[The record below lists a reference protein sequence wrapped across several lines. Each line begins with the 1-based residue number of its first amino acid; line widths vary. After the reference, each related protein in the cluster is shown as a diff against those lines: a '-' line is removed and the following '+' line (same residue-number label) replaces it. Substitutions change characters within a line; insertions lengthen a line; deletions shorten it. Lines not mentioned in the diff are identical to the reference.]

1 MHGLSLLVVFLSG
14 LALGQSLAIGT
25 RLSQIQVSGTKTTHC
40 VTRPSQIWSCADL
53 VVGGDRFKVGYDAK
67 TRVVK
72 YLFTDDRNFKTNDG
86 LRVGS
91 WIEVRQNELI
101 LVRGWRIYGPRTKD
115 GWRTMSGTPFRFNNQ
130 TEKLELSGT
139 VRFEDGTAVDLS
151 KPSTEPPRN
160 GKVKILGFEKGG
172 AIR

>member
-14 LALGQSLAIGT
+14 VTLGQSLTIGT
-25 RLSQIQVSGTKTTHC
+25 RLSQMQVSGIKTTHC
-40 VTRPSQIWSCADL
+40 ATRPSQIWSCADL
-53 VVGGDRFKVGYDAK
+53 VAGGARFKVGYDAK

-72 YLFTDDRNFKTNDG
+72 YLFTEDRNFKTNDG
-86 LRVGS
+86 LGVGS
-91 WIEVRQNELI
+91 WIEVRQHELF

-115 GWRTMSGTPFRFNNQ
+115 GWRTVIGTPFRFNNQ
-130 TEKLELSGT
+130 SEKLELSGR
-139 VRFEDGTAVDLS
+139 VRFEDGRAVDLS
-151 KPSTEPPRN
+151 KPSAEPPKN